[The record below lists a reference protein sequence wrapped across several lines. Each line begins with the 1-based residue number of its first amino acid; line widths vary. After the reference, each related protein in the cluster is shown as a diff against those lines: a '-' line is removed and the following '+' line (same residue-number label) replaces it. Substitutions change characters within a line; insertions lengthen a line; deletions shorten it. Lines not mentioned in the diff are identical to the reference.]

1 MFRQCLL
8 ILSLIIVVPAQ
19 AAERAP
25 NVLMIAVDDLRP
37 MLGCYGD
44 PRAKT
49 PNMDRLA
56 AKGVLFERAYCQYA
70 KCGASRLSIMT
81 GLRPDSINAFG
92 HNAKYVKAFRKRRPD
107 AVSMARWFKDH
118 GYHTRGLGKIYHD
131 GWDLDSDW
139 SMAPNPGRDR
149 EMWEIHDE
157 NGDASS
163 TIIAE
168 RWDCPVLQSPD
179 VADDHLFAGRMTEE
193 ALHILRERKGTQPL
207 FLAVGYR
214 RPHLPFVAPKRYFDL
229 HQPDESWL
237 AKNSEPPEGAPVM
250 GWFNSAGYV
259 GGAKRAGLTMPN
271 PPSRKEGPLWNGY
284 EMRSYLGVPNHGLI
298 DVPTQLK
305 LLQAYA
311 ACVSYVDAQIGRLLD
326 ELDRSGRWEDTI
338 VVLWSD
344 HGWQLGEHSAWTKM
358 TNYEVAT
365 RVPFIVA
372 APGIKPARTKNLGEL
387 VDLYPTL
394 CELTGLK
401 RPKHLEGESLLATLR
416 KPAEPDQSLALSQ
429 HTRFNEKYMGRALRT
444 DRFRYVAWFE
454 KKTGRVVK
462 RELYDHHVDPL
473 ETQNIVRNAEHSQ
486 AVAELDAQ
494 LRDAFGVSE

>member
-1 MFRQCLL
+1 MYRPCLL
-8 ILSLIIVVPAQ
+8 LLSLLLVV
-19 AAERAP
+19 AARSAEQTP

-92 HNAKYVKAFRKRRPD
+92 HNAKYVKAFRERRPD
-107 AVSMARWFKDH
+107 AVSMARWFKEH
-118 GYHTRGLGKIYHD
+118 GYYARGLGKIYHD
-131 GWDLDSDW
+131 GWDLDSNW
-139 SMAPNPGRDR
+139 SVAPNPGRDR

-157 NGDASS
+157 KGDASS

-168 RWDCPVLQSPD
+168 RWDCPVLQAPD
-179 VADDHLFAGRMTEE
+179 VADDHFFAGRMTKE
-193 ALHILRERKGTQPL
+193 ALSILREPRRKKPL

-214 RPHLPFVAPKRYFDL
+214 RPHLPFVAPRRYFDL

-237 AKNSEPPEGAPVM
+237 AKNPDPPIGAPVM

-271 PPSRKEGPLWNGY
+271 PPTRKEGPLWNGY
-284 EMRSYLGVPNHGLI
+284 EMRSYLGVPNHGPI
-298 DVPTQLK
+298 DVPTQLN

-326 ELDRSGRWEDTI
+326 ELDRTDRWQDTI
-338 VVLWSD
+338 VILWSD
-344 HGWQLGEHSAWTKM
+344 HGWQLGEHSAWSKM
-358 TNYEVAT
+358 TNYEMAT

-372 APGIKPARTKNLGEL
+372 APKIKPARTRNIAEL

-394 CELTGLK
+394 CELTGLE
-401 RPKHLEGESLLATLR
+401 RPKHLEGESLVKTLEN
-416 KPAEPDQSLALSQ
+416 PSEPDQSVALSQ
-429 HTRFNEKYMGRALRT
+429 HARFREQYMGRALRT

-454 KKTGRVVK
+454 RKTGKVVK
-462 RELYDHHVDPL
+462 RELYDHQVDPL
-473 ETQNIVRNAEHSQ
+473 ETRNLVREAEYSNEVGALNARLLKE
-486 AVAELDAQ
+486 
-494 LRDAFGVSE
+494 FGVPQ